1 MNKAYEANLENR
13 TGTHPAHS
21 CVYAKSK
28 ATMFCDYSDVIS
40 VDDLQ
45 SMLHIGRNAAYGLLQ
60 NGAIATIRVGKKY
73 IIPKASVI
81 EFLSLNKG
89 AQSATISP
97 SGKACESLERSK

>member
-1 MNKAYEANLENR
+1 
-13 TGTHPAHS
+13 
-21 CVYAKSK
+21 
-28 ATMFCDYSDVIS
+28 MFYDYSDVIS

-45 SMLHIGRNAAYGLLQ
+45 TMLRIGRNAAYGLLQ